1 MILVHFVPS
10 LRNICIQFN
19 FNLTLILD
27 PFSKLC
33 RSERSFNDSFP
44 LRSIPQEHVHHFQF
58 FLYLTLILDPF
69 SKSCRSEWMEFQWF
83 FWTSFHPSGTF
94 ASFPIQPL
102 FYSNIGPIF
111 QIMSQRAEFQ
121 WFFSYWFHPSGT
133 FASFQFNLYLTLILD
148 PFSKSCRSQRSFND
162 SFPLRSIP
170 QEHLDHFQFFL
181 YLTLM
186 LDPFS
191 NSCRSEGEFQWFF
204 CTSFHPSGTF
214 ASFPIFSSNIGS
226 IFQIMSQRTEFQCF
240 FSSWFHPSGT
250 FASFQF
256 NLYLTLILDPFSKSY
271 RSQFQWFFST
281 SFHPSWKF
289 ASFPSLP
296 FFHYLTHF
304 PNHVAVSGVSMIHF
318 HFVPSLRNIC
328 IISNSSFIWL

>member
-1 MILVHFVPS
+1 MSQWAEFQWFFSTSFHPSGTRASFPILPLFDSNIGPIFQIMSQWVDGVSMILSNFVPS
-10 LRNICIQFN
+10 LRNICIISN
-19 FNLTLILD
+19 
-27 PFSKLC
+27 S
-33 RSERSFNDSFP
+33 
-44 LRSIPQEHVHHFQF
+44 
-58 FLYLTLILDPF
+58 
-69 SKSCRSEWMEFQWF
+69 
-83 FWTSFHPSGTF
+83 TF
-94 ASFPIQPL
+94 L